1 MARAE
6 EKTRA
11 AFWIE
16 NDLLRRCDVCW
27 KSHGFASRNEFVNR
41 AIAQYM
47 TTLTLENADEL
58 LIERLSTA
66 IAKAADDGTVKIS
79 KGLFR
84 YAVLEEMILHILVSQ
99 SGITS
104 DVVGK
109 LRAMAIKNVRKTRGK
124 VSLEAIADFQNE
136 QDEDGSLEDSRPIE
150 ERLEELLQL
159 YLEEKERLR

>member
-1 MARAE
+1 MARE
-6 EKTRA
+6 DEKTRT

-16 NDLLRRCDVCW
+16 NDLLRRCDICW

-41 AIAQYM
+41 AVEQYM

-58 LIERLSTA
+58 LIQRLADA
-66 IAKAADDGTVKIS
+66 IAKAADDGAVKIS

-84 YAVLEEMILHILVSQ
+84 YAVVQEMILHILASQ
-99 SGITS
+99 SGVTS

-109 LRAMAIKNVRKTRGK
+109 LRAMAIKNVRRTRGK

-136 QDEDGSLEDSRPIE
+136 QGRGGSLEDSRPIE
-150 ERLEELLQL
+150 ERLEELLGIYQATK
-159 YLEEKERLR
+159 EAEK